1 MLTYIARRLF
11 GMIPTLIVV
20 SILTFIIIQLP
31 PGDFLTTLSIQAA
44 QSGSSMD
51 EGAMEALRRQYG
63 LDQPMYVQY
72 LSWVAG
78 FPRGDFGYS
87 IEWKTPVADLI
98 GSRLGFTL
106 MYSVLALV
114 LTWIVAIPI
123 GIYSATHQYSWG
135 DVALTF
141 LGFVGLSVPAFMLGL
156 VYMFVAAFWFNA
168 SVGGL
173 MTPGLEDAPWS
184 STKVIDIVN
193 HLIWPTII
201 VGLAGTAQL
210 IRIMR
215 GNLLEILGQQYVTTA
230 RAKGLTESIVVNKY
244 AVRVAINPL
253 VSVMGMELPNLI
265 NGSVLLGIV
274 LSLPTIG
281 PMFLNALKN
290 QDIYLA
296 GTILIMLAVLLMVG
310 NLLAD
315 IALAWVDPRIRYE

>member
-1 MLTYIARRLF
+1 MLTYIARRLL
-11 GMIPTLIVV
+11 GMVPTLFVV
-20 SILTFIIIQLP
+20 SVLTFIIIQLP

-63 LDQPMYVQY
+63 LDEPMYVQY
-72 LSWVAG
+72 LSWIAG

-106 MYSVLALV
+106 MYSVLALIF
-114 LTWIVAIPI
+114 TWIVAIPI

-135 DVALTF
+135 DVTLTF
-141 LGFVGLSVPAFMLGL
+141 LGFVGLSIPAFMLGL
-156 VYMFVAAFWFNA
+156 VYLFISAFWFNS

-173 MTPGLEDAPWS
+173 MTPGLEDAPWTG
-184 STKVIDIVN
+184 TKVLDIMN

-230 RAKGLTESIVVNKY
+230 RAKGLTERIVVNKY

-265 NGSVLLGIV
+265 NGATLLGIV

-296 GTILIMLAVLLMVG
+296 GTILLMLAVLLMFG
-310 NLLAD
+310 NLIAD
-315 IALAWVDPRIRYE
+315 LTLAWVDPRIRYE